1 MIKREVKEY
10 TEIQKELLSLADEPY
25 RQFQS
30 RLIPGADNILGVRLP
45 VLRKMARRLLK
56 EKGTFC
62 LERLTDETYE
72 ELQLQGLI
80 IGAIRE
86 EAGEKLERIRKF
98 VDKIDNWAVCDAF
111 CASLKFTRK
120 NQALVLDFLKPY
132 VFSAQE
138 FEARFAA
145 VMLLSWY
152 ADEEHIQE
160 TLHLLDQIR
169 QPDYYA
175 SMAVA
180 WAVSVCYVK
189 FPEITMGY
197 LTEWNTLDED
207 TYRRALQ
214 KILESS
220 RAGKEQKQQIRLLR
234 EGISRRQTA
243 ESL

>member
-1 MIKREVKEY
+1 MKEY
-10 TEIQKELLSLADEPY
+10 TEIQKELIALADEPY
-25 RQFQS
+25 RQFHS
-30 RLIPGADNILGVRLP
+30 RLLPGTDHILGVRLP
-45 VLRKMARRLLK
+45 LLRKMAKRLLK
-56 EKGTFC
+56 EEGAAC
-62 LERLTDETYE
+62 LDRLTDETYE

-80 IGAIRE
+80 IGAVRE

-111 CASLKFTRK
+111 CGGLTFTRK
-120 NQALVLDFLKPY
+120 NQRQVLDFLKPY
-132 VFSAQE
+132 VSSERE

-152 ADEEHIQE
+152 VDEAHISE
-160 TLHLLDQIR
+160 TLRLLDQIR

-189 FPEITMGY
+189 FPAVTMEY
-197 LTEWNTLDED
+197 LARWNTLEED

-220 RAGKEQKQQIRLLR
+220 RADQDQKRQIRRLR
-234 EGISRRQTA
+234 DSISQRQT
-243 ESL
+243 EKG

>member
-1 MIKREVKEY
+1 MKEY

-25 RQFQS
+25 RQFQN

-45 VLRKMARRLLK
+45 ALRSMARRLLK
-56 EKGTFC
+56 EKGPSC
-62 LERLTDETYE
+62 LEHLTDETYE

-80 IGAIRE
+80 VGAIRE
-86 EAGEKLERIRKF
+86 EVGEKIKRIRKF

-111 CASLKFTRK
+111 CTSLKFTRK

-132 VFSAQE
+132 VFSARE

-152 ADEEHIQE
+152 VDEEHILE
-160 TLHLLDQIR
+160 TLQLLDRIK

-189 FPEITMGY
+189 FPEITMEY
-197 LTEWNTLDED
+197 LTEWNTLGED

-214 KILESS
+214 KILESR
-220 RAGKEQKQQIRLLR
+220 RAEEEQKQQIRLLR
-234 EGISRRQTA
+234 EAISQHQTA
-243 ESL
+243 KGL

>member
-1 MIKREVKEY
+1 
-10 TEIQKELLSLADEPY
+10 
-25 RQFQS
+25 
-30 RLIPGADNILGVRLP
+30 
-45 VLRKMARRLLK
+45 MARRLLK
-56 EKGTFC
+56 EEGAAC
-62 LERLTDETYE
+62 LDRLTDETYE

-80 IGAIRE
+80 IGAVRE

-111 CASLKFTRK
+111 CGGLTFTRK
-120 NQALVLDFLKPY
+120 NQRQVLDFLKPY
-132 VFSAQE
+132 VSSERE

-152 ADEEHIQE
+152 VDEAHISE
-160 TLHLLDQIR
+160 TLRLLDQIR

-189 FPEITMGY
+189 FPAVTMEY
-197 LTEWNTLDED
+197 LARWNTLEKD

-214 KILESS
+214 KILDSS
-220 RAGKEQKQQIRLLR
+220 RADQDQKRQIRRLR
-234 EGISRRQTA
+234 DSISQRQT
-243 ESL
+243 EKG

>member
-1 MIKREVKEY
+1 MKEY
-10 TEIQKELLSLADEPY
+10 TDIQKELFSLADQPY

-45 VLRKMARRLLK
+45 ALRTIARRLLR
-56 EKGTFC
+56 EEGASC
-62 LERLTDETYE
+62 LENLTDETYE
-72 ELQLQGLI
+72 ELQLQGLV
-80 IGAIRE
+80 IGGIRE
-86 EAGEKLERIRKF
+86 EAGEKLEKIRKF
-98 VDKIDNWAVCDAF
+98 VDKIENWAVCDTF
-111 CASLKFTRK
+111 CASLKFTRQ
-120 NQALVLDFLKPY
+120 NQAMVLGFLKPY
-132 VFSAQE
+132 ILSARE

-152 ADEEHIQE
+152 VDEAHIEE
-160 TLHLLDQIR
+160 TLRLLDQIK

-189 FPEITMGY
+189 FPEMTMRY
-197 LTEWNTLDED
+197 LTEWNTLEEK

-220 RAGKEQKQQIRLLR
+220 RADKEQKRQIRLLR
-234 EGISRRQTA
+234 DCISRRQA
-243 ESL
+243 EGR

>member
-1 MIKREVKEY
+1 MTNIKVKKY
-10 TEIQKELLSLADEPY
+10 TEIQRELLSLADEPY
-25 RQFQS
+25 RQFQN
-30 RLIPGADNILGVRLP
+30 RLIPGTDNILGVRLP
-45 VLRKMARRLLK
+45 VLRNMARRLLK
-56 EKGTFC
+56 EEGVSC

-80 IGAIRE
+80 IGANRE
-86 EAGEKLERIRKF
+86 EAGEKLKRIEKF

-111 CASLKFTRK
+111 CNSLKFTRK
-120 NQALVLDFLKPY
+120 NQALVFDFLKPY
-132 VFSAQE
+132 ASSAAE

-152 ADEEHIQE
+152 VNEEYILE
-160 TLHLLDQIR
+160 TLHLLDRIK

-189 FPEITMGY
+189 FPEITMEY
-197 LTEWNTLDED
+197 LTEWNTLEKD
-207 TYRRALQ
+207 TCRRALQ

-220 RAGKEQKQQIRLLR
+220 RADKEQKRQIRLLR
-234 EGISRRQTA
+234 DSVSRQQA
-243 ESL
+243 ESR

>member
-1 MIKREVKEY
+1 M
-10 TEIQKELLSLADEPY
+10 ADEPY
-25 RQFQS
+25 RQFHS
-30 RLIPGADNILGVRLP
+30 RLLPGTEHILGVRLP
-45 VLRKMARRLLK
+45 LLRKMARRLLK
-56 EKGTFC
+56 EEGTSC
-62 LERLTDETYE
+62 LERLMDETYE

-98 VDKIDNWAVCDAF
+98 VDKIDNWAVCDTF
-111 CASLKFTRK
+111 CTSLKFTRK

-132 VFSAQE
+132 IFSARE

-152 ADEEHIQE
+152 ADEEYIQE

-169 QPDYYA
+169 QTDYYA

-189 FPEITMGY
+189 FPEITMEY
-197 LTEWNTLDED
+197 LTEWNTLDGD

-234 EGISRRQTA
+234 EGISRPQTA